1 MQPFASA
8 GQNAMLDAFLT
19 DIFEVHLFAI
29 RVNDHC
35 MHGSLIPIFETLE
48 DRQDQVWHSLESSR
62 PAVGMPYFNR
72 HCVGGL
78 PRYHMEAKNLS
89 RVLLLG
95 IVSMML
101 YCGD

>member
-8 GQNAMLDAFLT
+8 CQNAMLDALLT
-19 DIFEVHLFAI
+19 NIFEVHLFAI

-35 MHGSLIPIFETLE
+35 THGSLIPIFETLV
-48 DRQDQVWHSLESSR
+48 DRPDQVWHSLESSH
-62 PAVGMPYFNR
+62 PAVVVPYFNC

-89 RVLLLG
+89 RVLLLA
-95 IVSMML
+95 
-101 YCGD
+101 